1 MKIPA
6 FVPATTDCL
15 PSSFSAVLAV
25 AAGLLLCTD
34 ASILRAQSPDSP
46 APAPT
51 AAAAVTPDAAKGDV
65 VAAAKAAGNFQTL
78 LKALDAAGLTGTLQ
92 KAGPFTVFAP
102 TDAAFAKLPAGTLD
116 NLLKPENKAQLVAL
130 LSYHVAP
137 AKYTAADLSRLDEVK
152 TLEGTEVDIE
162 TSSDGKSIEVDE
174 GKIVGSAVEASNGI
188 IHPLDTVLQP

>member
-1 MKIPA
+1 MK
-6 FVPATTDCL
+6 T
-15 PSSFSAVLAV
+15 SSFALFTNDRR
-25 AAGLLLCTD
+25 LL
-34 ASILRAQSPDSP
+34 SF
-46 APAPT
+46 
-51 AAAAVTPDAAKGDV
+51 AAAAALSLLLGTSAIQAQTSGSPTPAAT
-65 VAAAKAAGNFQTL
+65 VATTSPTPEASTKADLLAVAKAAGNFQTL

-92 KAGPFTVFAP
+92 KPGPFTVFAP

-137 AKYTAADLSRLDEVK
+137 AKYTAADLTKLDEVR

-162 TSSDGKSIEVDE
+162 TSTDGKTIEVDE
-174 GKIVGSAVEASNGI
+174 GKIAGASIEAANGI